1 MSNNTLVE
9 PKTERKIP
17 DKKKSELDEYEL
29 SAQHISV
36 LFSQFKK
43 YGYDLANRKKRAPI
57 RVLETFIFEGL
68 HDTDLF
74 GKDEKDLLA
83 LCKQAMYH
91 KSKIVEYMLKR
102 KEEKEKND
110 EQSKEV

>member
-9 PKTERKIP
+9 PAKKAKAP

-29 SAQHISV
+29 SAQHISI

-43 YGYDLANRKKRAPI
+43 YGYALATRKKKAPI
-57 RVLETFIFEGL
+57 RVLESFIFEGL

-74 GKDEKDLLA
+74 GTEEKEMLA

-91 KSKIVEYMLKR
+91 KNKIVEYMLKR
-102 KEEKEKND
+102 KKEKENND